1 MRGSRKSATF
11 GRGIADQDYNQR
23 EILVFG
29 LEILMS
35 GNEDTPELAPE
46 GIGLEMV
53 WLKTVIDALD
63 R

>member
-1 MRGSRKSATF
+1 MEPPGFKASLPGPALALERKKA
-11 GRGIADQDYNQR
+11 GP
-23 EILVFG
+23 
-29 LEILMS
+29 EILMS

-46 GIGLEMV
+46 SIGLQMV

>member
-1 MRGSRKSATF
+1 LF
-11 GRGIADQDYNQR
+11 QDYNQR
-23 EILVFG
+23 EILGFG
-29 LEILMS
+29 IEILMS

-53 WLKTVIDALD
+53 WLKTAVDALD